1 LFLVNQNHVLW
12 GYSRFFVANTS
23 EIGGKVKKREDLLGW
38 EWWAGHQLSSVDSG
52 GPAVAPLRAGLRFAA
67 APLRRTEFFGWKGR
81 PVSERFGSMSMDTE
95 LQKHYALLLGIGSPW
110 EVKTVELKLQE
121 KKVEIELSWQWGQS
135 AKCPECGRACSIHDS
150 APERT
155 WRHLDTMQ
163 FATLIRARTPRSD
176 CPEHGVKT
184 MQVPWAEPQGR
195 FTLLFE
201 RFAVDVLMASA
212 SVSQACALLGIG
224 WETAHEIMRRA
235 VERGL
240 ERRQLQALKHL
251 GMDEK
256 SFGRGQSYIT
266 LLTDLEQAR
275 VIDVVEDRTTEAA
288 EELWQTLSPEQKQAV
303 EAVAV
308 DMWEPFIRTIEKEVP
323 EADIV
328 HDKFHVSK
336 YLGEAVDKVRR
347 QEHKELMAQ
356 GDETLK
362 GSRQLWLYNPENFS
376 PEQRQ
381 EFGPLKDLHLKVA
394 RAWAAKELFS
404 KFWEYQEEGWA
415 RRFFKDWFGWVSRSR
430 LKPVVEVAQML
441 KRHLENLLT
450 YLKHHITNAVTEG
463 LNSKIQSIKSNARG
477 FRNFRNYRT
486 RILFFC
492 GKLDLYPL

>member
-1 LFLVNQNHVLW
+1 
-12 GYSRFFVANTS
+12 
-23 EIGGKVKKREDLLGW
+23 
-38 EWWAGHQLSSVDSG
+38 
-52 GPAVAPLRAGLRFAA
+52 
-67 APLRRTEFFGWKGR
+67 
-81 PVSERFGSMSMDTE
+81 M
-95 LQKHYALLLGIGSPW
+95 
-110 EVKTVELKLQE
+110 ELKLGE
-121 KKVEIELSWQWGQS
+121 KKVEIELGWQWGAA
-135 AKCPECGRACSIHDS
+135 AKCPECGRACSIHDC
-150 APERT
+150 APART

-163 FATLIRARTPRSD
+163 FTTLIRARTPRSD

-184 MQVPWAEPQGR
+184 MQVPWAAPQGR
-195 FTLLFE
+195 FTVLFE
-201 RFAVDVLMASA
+201 RFAVEVLLASA

-224 WETAHEIMRRA
+224 WDTAQEIMRRA

-240 ERRQLQALKHL
+240 ERRQLERLKYL

-256 SFGRGQSYIT
+256 SFRRGQSYIT
-266 LLTDLEQAR
+266 LLTDLEESR
-275 VIDVVEDRTTEAA
+275 VLDVVEERTAEAA
-288 EELWQTLSPEQKQAV
+288 GQLWDTLSPEQKQAV

-308 DMWEPFIRTIEKEVP
+308 DMWEPFIQTIQTQVP

-336 YLGEAVDKVRR
+336 YLGEAVDRVRR
-347 QEHKELMAQ
+347 QEHKELLAE

-362 GSRQLWLYNPENFS
+362 GTRQLWLYNPQNFS
-376 PEQRQ
+376 PEQAE
-381 EFGPLKDLHLKVA
+381 EFSALKDLHLKVA

-450 YLKHHITNAVTEG
+450 YLRHHITNAVTEG
-463 LNSKIQSIKSNARG
+463 LNSKIQSLKSAARG
-477 FRNFRNYRT
+477 FRNFQNYRI

>member
-1 LFLVNQNHVLW
+1 
-12 GYSRFFVANTS
+12 
-23 EIGGKVKKREDLLGW
+23 
-38 EWWAGHQLSSVDSG
+38 
-52 GPAVAPLRAGLRFAA
+52 
-67 APLRRTEFFGWKGR
+67 
-81 PVSERFGSMSMDTE
+81 MSMDSE

-110 EVKTVELKLQE
+110 EVKTVDLNLEA
-121 KKVEIELSWQWGQS
+121 KKVEIELGWQWGAA
-135 AKCPECGRACSIHDS
+135 AKCPECGRECSIHDC

-163 FATLIRARTPRSD
+163 FTTLIRTRTPRAD

-184 MQVPWAEPQGR
+184 MQVPWAAPQGR

-201 RFAVDVLMASA
+201 RFAVEVLLASA
-212 SVSQACALLGIG
+212 SVSQACTLLGIG
-224 WETAHEIMRRA
+224 WDTAQEIMRRA
-235 VERGL
+235 VQRGL
-240 ERRQLQALKHL
+240 ERRQLDRLKYL

-256 SFGRGQSYIT
+256 SFRRGQSYIT
-266 LLTDLEQAR
+266 LLTDLEESR
-275 VIDVVEDRTTEAA
+275 VLDVVEERTAEAA
-288 EELWQTLSPEQKQAV
+288 GQLWDTLSPEQKQGV

-308 DMWEPFIRTIEKEVP
+308 DMWEPFIQTIQTQLP

-328 HDKFHVSK
+328 HDKFHVSS

-347 QEHKELMAQ
+347 QEHKELLAQ

-362 GSRQLWLYNPENFS
+362 GTRQLWLYNPQNFS
-376 PEQRQ
+376 PEQAE
-381 EFGPLKDLHLKVA
+381 EFSALKDLQLKVA
-394 RAWAAKELFS
+394 RAWAAKKLFS

-441 KRHLENLLT
+441 KRHLDNLLT

-463 LNSKIQSIKSNARG
+463 LNSKIQSLKSAARG
-477 FRNFRNYRT
+477 FRNFQNYRI

-492 GKLDLYPL
+492 GKLNLYPL

>member
-1 LFLVNQNHVLW
+1 
-12 GYSRFFVANTS
+12 
-23 EIGGKVKKREDLLGW
+23 
-38 EWWAGHQLSSVDSG
+38 
-52 GPAVAPLRAGLRFAA
+52 
-67 APLRRTEFFGWKGR
+67 
-81 PVSERFGSMSMDTE
+81 MSMDSE
-95 LQKHYALLLGIGSPW
+95 LQKHYAQLLGIGSPW
-110 EVKTVELKLQE
+110 EVKTVELKLGD
-121 KKVEIELSWQWGQS
+121 KKVEIELGWQWGAP
-135 AKCPECGRACSIHDS
+135 AKCPECGRECSIHDS

-163 FATLIRARTPRSD
+163 FTTLIRARVPRSD

-184 MQVPWAEPQGR
+184 MQVPWAAPQGR

-201 RFAVDVLMASA
+201 RFAVEVLLASA
-212 SVSQACALLGIG
+212 SISQGCQLLGIG
-224 WETAHEIMRRA
+224 WDTAQEIMRRA

-240 ERRQLQALKHL
+240 ERRQLEELKHL

-256 SFGRGQSYIT
+256 SFKRGHSYIT
-266 LLTDLEQAR
+266 LLTDLDASR
-275 VIDVVEDRTTEAA
+275 VLDVVEERTTEAA
-288 EELWQTLSPEQKQAV
+288 DQLWDTLSPEQKRAV

-308 DMWEPFIRTIEKEVP
+308 DMWEPFITTIGKQVP

-336 YLGEAVDKVRR
+336 YLGEAVDQVRR

-362 GSRQLWLYNPENFS
+362 GSRQLWLYNPQNFS
-376 PEQRQ
+376 QEQRS
-381 EFGPLKDLHLKVA
+381 EFAALKDLNLKVA

-404 KFWEYQEEGWA
+404 TFWNYQEEGWA

-430 LKPVVEVAQML
+430 LKPVIEVAQML

-450 YLKHHITNAVTEG
+450 YLRHHITNAVTEG
-463 LNSKIQSIKSNARG
+463 LNSKIQSLKSAARG
-477 FRNFRNYRT
+477 FRSFRNYRI

-492 GKLDLYPL
+492 GKLNLYPL

>member
-1 LFLVNQNHVLW
+1 
-12 GYSRFFVANTS
+12 
-23 EIGGKVKKREDLLGW
+23 
-38 EWWAGHQLSSVDSG
+38 
-52 GPAVAPLRAGLRFAA
+52 
-67 APLRRTEFFGWKGR
+67 
-81 PVSERFGSMSMDTE
+81 MSMDSE
-95 LQKHYALLLGIGSPW
+95 LQKHYALLLGVGSPW
-110 EVKTVELKLQE
+110 EVKNVELKLAE
-121 KKVEIELSWQWGQS
+121 KKVEIELGWQWGAA
-135 AKCPECGRACSIHDS
+135 AKCPECGRECSIHDC

-163 FATLIRARTPRSD
+163 FTTLIRARTPRSD

-184 MQVPWAEPQGR
+184 MQVPWAAPQGR

-201 RFAVDVLMASA
+201 RFAVEVLLASA
-212 SVSQACALLGIG
+212 SISQACELLGIS
-224 WETAHEIMRRA
+224 WDTAQEIMRRA

-240 ERRQLQALKHL
+240 ERRQLEELKHL

-256 SFGRGQSYIT
+256 SFKRGQSYIT
-266 LLTDLEQAR
+266 LLTDLEESR
-275 VIDVVEDRTTEAA
+275 VLDVVEERTAEAA
-288 EELWQTLSPEQKQAV
+288 DQLWETLSPEQKQTV

-308 DMWEPFIRTIEKEVP
+308 DMWEPFIQTIQKQVP
-323 EADIV
+323 DADIV

-347 QEHKELMAQ
+347 AEHKELMAQ

-362 GSRQLWLYNPENFS
+362 GTRQLWLYNPQNFS
-376 PEQRQ
+376 PDQAE
-381 EFGPLKDLHLKVA
+381 EFSALKDLQLKVA

-441 KRHLENLLT
+441 KRHLDNLLT
-450 YLKHHITNAVTEG
+450 YLKHHVTNAVTEG
-463 LNSKIQSIKSNARG
+463 LNSKIQSLKAAARG
-477 FRNFRNYRT
+477 FRSFRNYRV

-492 GKLDLYPL
+492 GKLNLYPL